1 MYYFNENIPN
11 CVPTFYLDQQEDEDI
26 RYEKQ
31 LRREEQYRKNRQLLD
46 DASAHGFIILAE
58 MNCAY
63 ECWECKTRTPSIQR
77 DADDDIGLFV
87 CLKGFCIHQDEK
99 GE

>member
-1 MYYFNENIPN
+1 MMPDCVHEYYRSM
-11 CVPTFYLDQQEDEDI
+11 QEDEDI

-31 LRREEQYRKNRQLLD
+31 LKREEQYRKNRELLD
-46 DASAHGFIILAE
+46 YASAGGLYVLAE
-58 MNCAY
+58 MNCAR

-77 DADDDIGLFV
+77 DAEDDIGLFV
-87 CLKGFCIHQDEK
+87 CLKRFCIHQDEK